1 MAKGGTYEREVC
13 RRLSRWWTGNDMDDD
28 VFWRSSQSGGRA
40 TTRAKSGKSTRG
52 HCGDITAVDG
62 RGQKFVKLITVEIK
76 RGYNRV
82 DPIHLLDRTPKM
94 AQQGFE
100 AFLEQAM
107 SAAARAKTR
116 YWMIIHK
123 RDHRT
128 DMVYIPHDFFREL
141 EDLESQFTS
150 VVEFEVPLRKV
161 SVDGHPVKHLKF
173 AGMRFSDFLAGVKRR
188 SVLDL
193 YEIYKPRK

>member
-1 MAKGGTYEREVC
+1 MAKGGSYERDVC
-13 RRLSRWWTGNDMDDD
+13 RRLSRWWTGSDEDDD

-40 TTRAKSGKSTRG
+40 TTRAKSGKTTRG

-62 RGQKFVKLITVEIK
+62 RGRKFTKLITVELK

-82 DPIHLLDRTPKM
+82 DPIHLIDRTPKM

-107 SAAARAKTR
+107 SAASRANTP

-123 RDHRT
+123 RDMRA
-128 DMVYIPHDFFREL
+128 DMVYIPKMLFDDL
-141 EDLESQFTS
+141 EDLESQFSRIVT
-150 VVEFEVPLRKV
+150 FEVPLKKV
-161 SVDGHPVKHLKF
+161 TVGKVKVYQQQF
-173 AGMRFSDFLAGVKRR
+173 VGMSLLDFLSGVKPTRMIELYRR
-188 SVLDL
+188 LK
-193 YEIYKPRK
+193 IA

>member
-13 RRLSRWWTGNDMDDD
+13 RRLSRWWTGNDEDDD

-40 TTRAKSGKSTRG
+40 TTRAKSGKTTRG

-107 SAAARAKTR
+107 SAAVRANTP

-123 RDHRT
+123 RDQRA
-128 DMVYIPHDFFREL
+128 DMVYIPRNLIDALENREAMFA
-141 EDLESQFTS
+141 ST
-150 VVEFEVPLRKV
+150 VEFFVAMKKLHVGANKIYHTEFVGMSLYNFLD
-161 SVDGHPVKHLKF
+161 SVKPEMLLDVYKQ
-173 AGMRFSDFLAGVKRR
+173 RR
-188 SVLDL
+188 
-193 YEIYKPRK
+193 EK